1 MVVDDRTRASEVSG
15 RPPEDTPEITS
26 GSLAMEIV
34 GDRGLS
40 MWAGYM
46 GEEYFLELKPWAK
59 EAKYVLEARDEVTI
73 STMLDAVKMP
83 MLKAEISVEPAS
95 DDIAD
100 VQCAE
105 FVMDNFNQMY
115 RQSMRKWLRDTLE
128 SIEFG
133 FAVSEIV
140 LEKRSD
146 GRMWIRNLEPRG
158 QETLRRWGVL
168 DQQHPDTVTHFIQG
182 GFRGGAPRREV
193 AIPLDKCIHTTLGA
207 RKGSPQGKSY
217 LRSLYMPFKYMKNY
231 RALEG
236 IGIERDIG
244 GTPVLSLPEGVG
256 LIDNAELTEL
266 KKQMEGLRN
275 DKALYV
281 MLPNGM
287 ELKPYLGQKQ
297 LNIRNI
303 IQDYEKQVLMR
314 MFAQFLTLGMQ
325 NVGTQALVE
334 GSQDFFSL
342 ALEAIQDEIMEQVN
356 YQLVPYLM
364 RFNSFPGTTGMP
376 KVVWAKPGKMDVSA
390 VVELFTKG
398 AASKLFT
405 PTREDEQVLRDELG
419 LKLLPDGVGDQ
430 DRTVDLL
437 VGDVFGGSSLSAI
450 KKEIREFDQAA
461 GQDLRTIGGIY
472 ERFTNDYQRDL
483 VATYDAWAKE
493 TTRLA
498 TLPGRSAID
507 IDTMINRRLTN
518 LSADLR
524 LLARERIGAASG
536 LGLGETLGKRTSSPE
551 VQKTVAGLIRQAEAD
566 IETKLI
572 PGLKERYASTTTE
585 LRKLPVDARKGFLDD
600 VFAGRRSRVAQA
612 AGQAQVAIF
621 ETQAAAGKV
630 ENAERKRLGVPQI
643 RTRWVLDDR
652 AEHCEDDRGRAT
664 FGCPGLAR
672 EYADGWD
679 SMPTVPAGNVS
690 CLGNCRCYIE
700 ADFEGNGKW
709 ERIT

>member
-1 MVVDDRTRASEVSG
+1 MVDQRVKAAEVEG
-15 RPPEDTPEITS
+15 RVPESAPEITNANS
-26 GSLAMEIV
+26 ATQVV

-40 MWAGYM
+40 LWAGYL

-83 MLKAEISVEPAS
+83 MLKAEIFTEPAS
-95 DDIAD
+95 EETAD
-100 VQCAE
+100 VLAAQ
-105 FVMDNFNQMY
+105 FVQDNLEQMY
-115 RQSMRKWLRDTLE
+115 RQSLRKWLTDTLE
-128 SIEFG
+128 AIEFG

-158 QETLRRWGVL
+158 QETLRRWGVQ
-168 DQQHPDTVTHFIQG
+168 DNQHPDTVTHFIQG

-193 AIPLDKCIHTTLGA
+193 AIPLDKCVHTALRA
-207 RKGSPQGKSY
+207 RKGNPQGKSF

-231 RALEG
+231 RTLEG

-244 GTPVLSLPEGVG
+244 GTPILSLPEGVG
-256 LIDNAELTEL
+256 LIDNPELTEL

-281 MLPNGM
+281 LLPYGM
-287 ELKPYLGQKQ
+287 ELKPYLGGKQ
-297 LNIRNI
+297 LKIRQI

-314 MFAQFLTLGMQ
+314 MFAQFLALGMQ

-334 GSQDFFSL
+334 GSQDFFTL
-342 ALEAIQDEIMEQVN
+342 ALESIQDEIMEQVN
-356 YQLVPYLM
+356 YQLVPYLF
-364 RFNSFPGTTGMP
+364 RFNHFPGTTGLP
-376 KVVWAKPGKMDVSA
+376 KVMWAKPGKMDVKA
-390 VVELFTKG
+390 VVEMFTQG
-398 AASKLFT
+398 ANTKLFT
-405 PTREDEQVLRDELG
+405 PTREDEQILRDELG
-419 LKLLPDGVGDQ
+419 LEALPDGVGEG
-430 DRTVDLL
+430 DREITSV
-437 VGDVFGGSSLSAI
+437 VNDVFGNTGLAAMA
-450 KKEIREFDQAA
+450 KEVRKYDQAA
-461 GQDLRTIGGIY
+461 GQDLRQIAGIY

-498 TLPGRSAID
+498 SLPGRTATD
-507 IDTMINRRLTN
+507 IDTMVNRRLTN

-524 LLARERIGAASG
+524 LLARERIGQASG

-551 VQKTVAGLIRQAEAD
+551 VQKKVASLVRQAELD

-572 PGLKERYASTTTE
+572 PGLKERYSSTTTE
-585 LRKLPVDARKGFLDD
+585 LRKLPVEARKGFLDD
-600 VFAGRRSRVAQA
+600 IFAGRRSRVAQA
-612 AGQAQVAIF
+612 AGMAQVAIF
-621 ETQAAAGKV
+621 DTQAEAGKV
-630 ENAERKRLGVPQI
+630 ENAERRRLGQPTI

-652 AEHCEDDRGRAT
+652 AEHCSDDPGRAT

-672 EYADGWD
+672 VYSDGWD

-700 ADFEGNGKW
+700 ADFEGDGNW
-709 ERIT
+709 QRIT

>member
-1 MVVDDRTRASEVSG
+1 MVVDNGQRSGEVEGRA
-15 RPPEDTPEITS
+15 PEDVPEITT
-26 GSLAMEIV
+26 GANATQIY
-34 GDRGLS
+34 GDSGLS

-46 GEEYFLELKPWAK
+46 GEEYFLELKPWNK

-73 STMLDAVKMP
+73 STMLEAVKMP

-95 DDIAD
+95 DDVAD
-100 VQCAE
+100 GVAADFVQ
-105 FVMDNFNQMY
+105 DNLEQMY
-115 RQSMRKWLRDTLE
+115 RQSLRKWLRDTLE

-146 GRMWIRNLEPRG
+146 GRMWIRNMEPRG
-158 QETLRRWGVL
+158 QETLRRWGIL
-168 DQQHPDTVTHFIQG
+168 DNQHPDTVTHFIQG

-193 AIPLDKCIHTTLGA
+193 AIPLDKCLHVTLAA
-207 RKGSPQGKSY
+207 RKGNPQGKSY

-244 GTPVLSLPEGVG
+244 GTPVLTLPEGVG
-256 LIDNAELTEL
+256 LIDSAELTEL

-287 ELKPYLGQKQ
+287 SLSPYVGGKQ
-297 LNIRNI
+297 LKIRQI

-314 MFAQFLTLGMQ
+314 LFAQFLTLGMQ

-342 ALEAIQDEIMEQVN
+342 ALESIQDEIMEQVN

-376 KVVWAKPGKMDVSA
+376 KVVWAKPGKMDVAA

-398 AASKLFT
+398 AQSKLFT

-419 LKLLPDGVGDQ
+419 LEQLPDGVGDD
-430 DRTVDLL
+430 DRTVESM
-437 VGDVFGGSSLSAI
+437 VGDVFGGTTLAAMRD
-450 KKEIREFDQAA
+450 EIRKYDAAA
-461 GQDLRTIGGIY
+461 GQDLRGITGIY
-472 ERFTNDYQRDL
+472 ERFTNQYQKDL
-483 VATYDAWAKE
+483 VGVYDKWAAE

-498 TLPGRSAID
+498 ALPGRTATD
-507 IDTMINRRLTN
+507 IDAMVNRRLTN

-524 LLARERIGAASG
+524 LLARERIGEASG

-551 VQKTVAGLIRQAEAD
+551 VQKTVASLVRQAEAD

-585 LRKLPVDARKGFLDD
+585 LRKLPVEARKGFLDE
-600 VFAGRRSRVAQA
+600 VFAGRRSRIAQS

-630 ENAERKRLGVPQI
+630 ENAERKRLGVPSIQ
-643 RTRWVLDDR
+643 TRWVLDDG
-652 AEHCEDDRGRAT
+652 ADHCEDDRGRST

-672 EYADGWD
+672 VYTDGWD

-700 ADFEGNGKW
+700 ADFEGRGNW
-709 ERIT
+709 QRIT